1 MNTFNI
7 VTNNKT
13 EHLLTFELPARRER
27 SLVGD
32 SDTSSKARQKHLL
45 FGLMKVH
52 PFTIVSHFIKIIQ
65 TWLNYLN
72 QLLLPSKYC
81 GKRQKTHSNHLHWHS
96 NWSVLLLHAP
106 PFPPSR
112 VQIPAE
118 ACPGDSFLVTSADG
132 EQLLNVIV
140 PPDVEAGS
148 FMEVTVPELTS
159 TVEASTTNPRSVDVT
174 TVNAVA
180 VQVEGEEE
188 DEYFYA
194 EYKITKATVGAAIVG
209 GVVGLAVLGP
219 IGGVAGAGVAA
230 YCTTRK
236 EGKIGSTARDI
247 GRKTYRGISFAKNKV
262 QSKVLQ
268 WKNEFV
274 ERRRERRE
282 RQQNLTNSPLH
293 TAETSS
299 SPTVTVVG
307 IPVATTAN
315 PSSKP
320 DGVIWYNGSG
330 TTAITGKWEV
340 WQKTYLPSLPC
351 RMSRQC
357 FTTTIQSGSVVL

>member
-1 MNTFNI
+1 M
-7 VTNNKT
+7 
-13 EHLLTFELPARRER
+13 L
-27 SLVGD
+27 
-32 SDTSSKARQKHLL
+32 LL
-45 FGLMKVH
+45 F
-52 PFTIVSHFIKIIQ
+52 
-65 TWLNYLN
+65 
-72 QLLLPSKYC
+72 LPSLP
-81 GKRQKTHSNHLHWHS
+81 SFS
-96 NWSVLLLHAP
+96 
-106 PFPPSR
+106 SR

-148 FMEVTVPELTS
+148 FMEVTVPELS
-159 TVEASTTNPRSVDVT
+159 SAEASTTNPRSIDVT

-293 TAETSS
+293 TTETSS

-315 PSSKP
+315 QSSKA

-330 TTAITGKWEV
+330 TTAITGK
-340 WQKTYLPSLPC
+340 
-351 RMSRQC
+351 
-357 FTTTIQSGSVVL
+357 